1 MLPIDM
7 AFLILKEEK
16 PDIFA
21 GMKPDIF
28 GNNTPEPNEKKERLC
43 EFCESRP
50 ARIWTSRIPPG
61 RDREEGHAGMYFGI
75 CSTCNDERVGA

>member
-1 MLPIDM
+1 M

-61 RDREEGHAGMYFGI
+61 RDREEGHAGMYFGT
-75 CSTCNDERVGA
+75 CSTCADERVGV